1 MKESI
6 VLSAWELITR
16 FHSLKKLNF
25 IPSLIGMLWLLLI
38 LMYQVTFTYV
48 VVFHKKDQF
57 LEALANF
64 AHKTYFVEV
73 LIGLALLFIVYM
85 IIAPIVEWGLIEM
98 IHSYRKSNGTK
109 YRRTVQWLFDGFRHF
124 LPLFEAHNVVAIFR
138 PLAIITFYILLLRV
152 FGTAYFAPISYIMLG
167 YLIFSFFVNMCFAYA
182 KMFIIFEGKGIT
194 QALSASTGMAV
205 RHIGITAQLY
215 YTMILLYLRT
225 IIVALFFLVLPF
237 VASSIIA
244 FFSVV
249 GLKLIF
255 LTIFGL
261 LSLVFFIVIV
271 HLNSTLEI
279 FIEATW
285 YEAYIWCKKE
295 DAEDGHHDSHEHD
308 DHGHESHSHDNHS
321 DHHDDHDDHGH
332 H

>member
-1 MKESI
+1 M
-6 VLSAWELITR
+6 
-16 FHSLKKLNF
+16 
-25 IPSLIGMLWLLLI
+25 M
-38 LMYQVTFTYV
+38 
-48 VVFHKKDQF
+48 
-57 LEALANF
+57 
-64 AHKTYFVEV
+64 
-73 LIGLALLFIVYM
+73 
-85 IIAPIVEWGLIEM
+85 
-98 IHSYRKSNGTK
+98 HSYRKSKGAK
-109 YRRTVQWLFDGFRHF
+109 YHRTVQGIFDGFRHF

-152 FGTAYFAPISYIMLG
+152 FGTEYFAPISYIMSG
-167 YLIFSFFVNMCFAYA
+167 YLIFSFFINMCFSYT
-182 KMFIIFEGKGIT
+182 KMFIIFENKGIT
-194 QALSASTGMAV
+194 AALSASTGMAV

-225 IIVALFFLVLPF
+225 ILVAVFFLVLPF

-244 FFSVV
+244 FFSIIGV
-249 GLKLIF
+249 KLFF

-261 LSLVFFIVIV
+261 LSLIFFIVIV

-295 DAEDGHHDSHEHD
+295 DAEDGHHDN
-308 DHGHESHSHDNHS
+308 SHSE
-321 DHHDDHDDHGH
+321 DHHDDGHNHNHEPQSDDHEH